1 MSEQEEINAPTH
13 FMASGSG
20 DGEVKIVRGST
31 RGSSQVVAGAVYR
44 TKLVEH
50 GSAGR
55 FWPSGSV
62 ELQNGVRLFDG
73 PNSRPH
79 KRGDKSLQ
87 FIPVLSTKR

>member
-44 TKLVEH
+44 TKLVDP

-55 FWPSGSV
+55 FWPSGPV

-79 KRGDKSLQ
+79 KRFDRSLQ
-87 FIPVLSTKR
+87 FVSVVSKKR